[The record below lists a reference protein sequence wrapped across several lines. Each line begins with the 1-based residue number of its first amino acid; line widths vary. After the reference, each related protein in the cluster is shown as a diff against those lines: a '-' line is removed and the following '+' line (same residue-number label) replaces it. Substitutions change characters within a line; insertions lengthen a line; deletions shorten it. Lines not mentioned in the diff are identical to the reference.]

1 MVNMRQSGIM
11 ATRQA
16 STAALAE
23 ASLMTPP
30 RHPSKVPQ
38 TPTGLR
44 MGDESVVSAL
54 KNDDD
59 TSVASTIVP
68 AAVANQSGTAKK
80 PARECDFDKN
90 PTKLYLLIQDK
101 KWDEAARRSSESPP
115 EAYTW
120 VSRRER
126 DGKLRW
132 RLLPLHAAIIFKA
145 PERLVEALLCAYPP

>member
-1 MVNMRQSGIM
+1 
-11 ATRQA
+11 
-16 STAALAE
+16 
-23 ASLMTPP
+23 
-30 RHPSKVPQ
+30 
-38 TPTGLR
+38 
-44 MGDESVVSAL
+44 VSAL

-145 PERLVEALLCAYPP
+145 PERLVEALLCAYPPGAQCKDDQGMLPIHLAFRNGSSEGVVNLLLVAYQEYRC